1 MLNVN
6 NNDVDIGKEM
16 TVSKNIDRDRTR
28 TCNPQIRSLMPYP
41 LGHTAAGYKR
51 TTNEAYSCFTI
62 FIVYTHLFHEF
73 PFYKGAWQIR

>member
-28 TCNPQIRSLMPYP
+28 TCNPQLRKLMPYP
-41 LGHTAAGYKR
+41 LGHTTLR
-51 TTNEAYSCFTI
+51 VRVDSRLSVSIQELRSELQQCC
-62 FIVYTHLFHEF
+62 
-73 PFYKGAWQIR
+73 IRPADRKPLH

>member
-28 TCNPQIRSLMPYP
+28 TFNPQIRSLVPYP
-41 LGHTAAGYKR
+41 LGHTVLDVEYPTSAILCFASFQAA
-51 TTNEAYSCFTI
+51 
-62 FIVYTHLFHEF
+62 L
-73 PFYKGAWQIR
+73 Q